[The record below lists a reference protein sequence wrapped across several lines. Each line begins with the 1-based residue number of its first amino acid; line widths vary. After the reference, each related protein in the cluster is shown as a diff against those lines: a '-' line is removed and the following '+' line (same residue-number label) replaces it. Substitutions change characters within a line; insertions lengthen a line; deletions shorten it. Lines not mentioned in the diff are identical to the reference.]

1 MDWDNL
7 KVALA
12 ISRTGSLTQ
21 AAQML
26 GIDQSTAGRRL
37 GALEADLGVILFVR
51 SKTGFALT
59 DAGEAAV
66 RRAIE
71 VERLMDRLQEA
82 VLPAEAGP
90 VGVVRLLGN
99 AWTLDRLARTAMAS
113 FLAAHPRLDLR
124 IMTLTPRSPLRGEA
138 TLSLWFEAEPRESE
152 FAIKLGDVPYAV
164 YRARGAGG
172 EGSGADGAD
181 TLGPD
186 TLGWVSFHDEDATR
200 PAIARA
206 HKRLRSREEALRLT
220 ATDAGIMLSAVRAG
234 IGKALLPMC
243 LGEEDPTLVRL
254 QPGAAPEFTR
264 TLHLHAHPDTVE
276 ARRIQATI
284 RWLRES
290 FKAVFQ
296 PPESAQPPLR
306 PDGGSPL
313 PHRAA

>member
-37 GALEADLGVILFVR
+37 GSLEADLGVILFVR
-51 SKTGFALT
+51 SKTGFSLT

-66 RRAIE
+66 RRAVE

-82 VLPAEAGP
+82 VLPAGEGA

-99 AWTLDRLARTAMAS
+99 AWTLDRLARTAMAD

-124 IMTLTPRSPLRGEA
+124 IMTLTPRSPIRGEA

-152 FAIKLGDVPYAV
+152 FAIKLGEVPYAV
-164 YRARGAGG
+164 YRAATAPA
-172 EGSGADGAD
+172 EDLPWIA
-181 TLGPD
+181 
-186 TLGWVSFHDEDATR
+186 FHDEDATR

-206 HKRLRSREEALRLT
+206 HKRLRSREEALRVT

-243 LGEEDPTLVRL
+243 LGEEDPALVRV
-254 QPGAAPEFTR
+254 QPGTPPEFSR
-264 TLHLHAHPDTVE
+264 ALHLHAHPDTVE

-290 FKAVFQ
+290 FRPVFQ
-296 PPESAQPPLR
+296 PPESALPPLQ
-306 PDGGSPL
+306 PGGAPL
-313 PHRAA
+313 PDRAA

>member
-51 SKTGFALT
+51 SKTGFSLT

-66 RRAIE
+66 RRALE

-82 VLPAEAGP
+82 VVPAEAGP

-164 YRARGAGG
+164 YRARGG
-172 EGSGADGAD
+172 
-181 TLGPD
+181 
-186 TLGWVSFHDEDATR
+186 
-200 PAIARA
+200 
-206 HKRLRSREEALRLT
+206 
-220 ATDAGIMLSAVRAG
+220 
-234 IGKALLPMC
+234 
-243 LGEEDPTLVRL
+243 
-254 QPGAAPEFTR
+254 
-264 TLHLHAHPDTVE
+264 
-276 ARRIQATI
+276 
-284 RWLRES
+284 
-290 FKAVFQ
+290 
-296 PPESAQPPLR
+296 
-306 PDGGSPL
+306 
-313 PHRAA
+313 

>member
-1 MDWDNL
+1 MGEGGRMDWDNL

-51 SKTGFALT
+51 SKTGFSLT

-82 VLPAEAGP
+82 VLPAEEGP

-99 AWTLDRLARTAMAS
+99 AWTLDRLARTAMAP

-124 IMTLTPRSPLRGEA
+124 IMTLSPRSPIRGEA

-152 FAIKLGDVPYAV
+152 FAIKLGEVPYAV
-164 YRARGAGG
+164 YRACGA
-172 EGSGADGAD
+172 GADGSD
-181 TLGPD
+181 PD
-186 TLGWVSFHDEDATR
+186 KLGWIAFHDEDATR

-206 HKRLRSREEALRLT
+206 HKRLRSREEALRMT

-243 LGEEDPTLVRL
+243 LGEEDPALVRL
-254 QPGAAPEFTR
+254 QPGAPPEFNR

-296 PPESAQPPLR
+296 PPESARPPLQ
-306 PDGGSPL
+306 PDGTPL
-313 PHRAA
+313 PDRAA

>member
-21 AAQML
+21 AAQVL

-37 GALEADLGVILFVR
+37 GALEADLGTILFVR
-51 SKTGFALT
+51 SKTGFSLT

-66 RRAIE
+66 ARAIE
-71 VERLMDRLQEA
+71 VERMMDRLQEA
-82 VLPAEAGP
+82 VVPSEGP
-90 VGVVRLLGN
+90 VGVVRLIGN
-99 AWTLDRLARTAMAS
+99 PWTLDRLTRTVMAS
-113 FLAAHPRLDLR
+113 FLAEHPHLDLR
-124 IMTLTPRSPLRGEA
+124 IVTLTPRSPLRGEA

-152 FAIKLGDVPYAV
+152 FAIKLGEVPYAV
-164 YRARGAGG
+164 YRARHAGG
-172 EGSGADGAD
+172 DGNGADGVD
-181 TLGPD
+181 PD
-186 TLGWVSFHDEDATR
+186 SLGWVTYFDEDATT

-206 HKRLRSREEALRLT
+206 TKRLRSRGEAVRLT
-220 ATDAGIMLSAVRAG
+220 SSDAGIMLSAVRAG

-243 LGEEDPTLVRL
+243 VAEEDPALVRL
-254 QPGAAPEFTR
+254 HPGAPPELVR

-290 FKAVFQ
+290 FQTVFQ
-296 PPESAQPPLR
+296 PPEAALPPLS

-313 PHRAA
+313 PNRAA